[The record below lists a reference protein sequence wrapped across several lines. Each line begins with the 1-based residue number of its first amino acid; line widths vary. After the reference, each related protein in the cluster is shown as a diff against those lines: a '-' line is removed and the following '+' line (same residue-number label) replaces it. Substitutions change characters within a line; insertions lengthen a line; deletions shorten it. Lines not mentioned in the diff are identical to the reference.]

1 MRVVRIAGFAFSL
14 LLSVS
19 LVQAQVG
26 IGTANPHSSAQL
38 EVNSSSKGILPPR
51 VALTATN
58 VSTPVSSPEPGLLVY
73 NTATASSGAT
83 AVTPGFY
90 FWSAGSTWVRLIG
103 PSDNASNVTGTVA
116 IANGGTGQTTLA
128 GLKSILGL
136 SGATVAIA
144 SDAGLTNQGYN
155 AIAIGL
161 EAGKSN
167 QSANA
172 IAIGSEAGK
181 SNQSTNAIAIGA
193 GAARTTQGVSAI
205 SIGYVAGD
213 GAQGD
218 NAIAIGGNAAQS
230 NQAAQTVAIGYA
242 AGQYN
247 QGTNAV
253 AIGAGAGQTSQVANS
268 IAINATGLSSPLNPA
283 NAGLYI
289 NPIRSAAAANSFL
302 YYNNTTKEVTHASAS
317 TPTYIFAVNSS
328 AQSIATNSS
337 TAITGWSN
345 SLSLNAGEW
354 NASTGVF
361 TATKAGYYLVT
372 TSVTFSQHAPSAVN
386 AEYNVFINKVSGGNA
401 VVVARAWTFSESVNS
416 ALRSTGSI
424 SAIVSLAI
432 GDQLNIGT
440 FQSSGGTQNLY
451 TSGNSLVIQ
460 ELPTMI
466 VR

>member
-144 SDAGLTNQGYN
+144 SDAGLTTQGY
-155 AIAIGL
+155 
-161 EAGKSN
+161 K
-167 QSANA
+167 A

-181 SNQSTNAIAIGA
+181 NNQSTNAIAIGA

>member
-51 VALTATN
+51 VVLTATN

-73 NTATASSGAT
+73 NTATAGSGAT
-83 AVTPGFY
+83 AVSPGFY

-116 IANGGTGQTTLA
+116 IANGGTGQTTLS
-128 GLKSILGL
+128 GLKSTVGLLGT
-136 SGATVAIA
+136 SVAIA

-155 AIAIGL
+155 AIAIG
-161 EAGKSN
+161 
-167 QSANA
+167 
-172 IAIGSEAGK
+172 SEAGK
-181 SNQSTNAIAIGA
+181 NNQSDNGIAIGA

-205 SIGYVAGD
+205 SIGYVAGYS
-213 GAQGD
+213 AQGS

-247 QGTNAV
+247 QGPNAV
-253 AIGAGAGQTSQVANS
+253 AIGAGAGQTSQAANS
-268 IAINATGLSSPLNPA
+268 IAINATGESSPLNPA

-317 TPTYIFAVNSS
+317 TPTYVFATNSS
-328 AQSIATNSS
+328 AQSIASNSS
-337 TAITGWSN
+337 TTITGWSN

-361 TATKAGYYLVT
+361 TATKAGYYLVN
-372 TSVTFSQHAPSAVN
+372 TSVTYSQHAPSAVN
-386 AEYNVFINKVSGGNA
+386 AEYNVFINKVSGINA

-416 ALRSTGSI
+416 AIRSTGSI

-432 GDQLNIGT
+432 GDQLTIGT
-440 FQSSGGTQNLY
+440 FQSSGNTQQLY
-451 TSGNSLVIQ
+451 NAGNSLVIQ
-460 ELPTMI
+460 ELPAMI

>member
-38 EVNSSSKGILPPR
+38 EVNSTSKGILPPR

-144 SDAGLTNQGYN
+144 SDAGLTNQGY
-155 AIAIGL
+155 
-161 EAGKSN
+161 
-167 QSANA
+167 NA